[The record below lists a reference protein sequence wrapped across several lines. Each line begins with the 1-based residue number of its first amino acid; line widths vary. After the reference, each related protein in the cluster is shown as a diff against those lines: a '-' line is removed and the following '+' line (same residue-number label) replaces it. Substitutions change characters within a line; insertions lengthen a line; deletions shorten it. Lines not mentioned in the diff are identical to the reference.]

1 MSSIRPPLNIIRDMY
16 KRNNMVVCS
25 IGDGISNYIWRVNP
39 PNPERGNLK
48 IKNGKKIISEE
59 IKIGSDYGMPLNPEN
74 YEYNTEVCNK
84 NFQGKHEKECYRWV
98 ETTKIQC
105 KCGGWMSFPY
115 NG

>member
-1 MSSIRPPLNIIRDMY
+1 
-16 KRNNMVVCS
+16 
-25 IGDGISNYIWRVNP
+25 
-39 PNPERGNLK
+39 
-48 IKNGKKIISEE
+48 
-59 IKIGSDYGMPLNPEN
+59 MPLNPEN